1 MITIYQHPTCSTCK
15 KARAWFD
22 QEQIPYELKDIR
34 EEAPDKE
41 TIKQAFEA
49 GNLTLRR
56 IFNTSGNLYKEMQL
70 KDKLDDMSIE
80 DALDLLQ
87 SDGMLIRRPF
97 ITDGKNS
104 TFGFKEEEFE
114 TIWK

>member
-41 TIKQAFEA
+41 TIRQAFEA

-104 TFGFKEEEFE
+104 TFGYKEEEFE
-114 TIWK
+114 TTWK